1 MSIEF
6 SWKINALKYG
16 NEPGFEHVVQFA
28 DCSYV
33 ASETVGVTTYM
44 AEERIILDLDPPSAD
59 NFSPLNTLTE
69 EQVLEWLAPKFE
81 NINEQELLSKQSKL
95 TYIIEEQ
102 KSERDTELQSGLP
115 WEPEV
120 VEELPNT

>member
-1 MSIEF
+1 MSVEF

-33 ASETVGVTTYM
+33 ASETVGVTTYT
-44 AEERIILDLDPPSAD
+44 AAERIILDLDPPSAD

-81 NINEQELLSKQSKL
+81 NINEEELLSKQSKL
-95 TYIIEEQ
+95 TYIIQEQ
-102 KSERDTELQSGLP
+102 KSESDTELQSGLP

-120 VEELPNT
+120 VGELPNT